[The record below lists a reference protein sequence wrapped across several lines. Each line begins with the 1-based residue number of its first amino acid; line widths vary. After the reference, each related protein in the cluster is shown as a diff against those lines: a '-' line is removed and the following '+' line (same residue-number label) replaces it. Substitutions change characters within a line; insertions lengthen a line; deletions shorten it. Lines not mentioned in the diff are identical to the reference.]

1 MNRPRMLTR
10 RLVPIGAA
18 AVRVVFDAET
28 FSVSAGGIT
37 AFAPSAPRSSPG
49 RARSRTSTA
58 DAGSPKGAGQGPRWG
73 RVPDLL
79 GRYG

>member
-37 AFAPSAPRSSPG
+37 AFAPERTAQF
-49 RARSRTSTA
+49 AR
-58 DAGSPKGAGQGPRWG
+58 KGPLPHVHR
-73 RVPDLL
+73 
-79 GRYG
+79 